1 MIALKNITK
10 SFGENIIISD
20 ATFHMQ
26 DNEKVALVGVNGAG
40 KTTLF
45 RILAKEYE
53 ADSGEIIIPSSL
65 NIGYLPQSATVDSSK
80 TLFEEM
86 LSVFNDVIKIEEK
99 MRLMEQQMADLS
111 GSELDD
117 LMKKYADLQHD
128 FEIKDGYGYLSRVK
142 GVIKGLGFSDE
153 ESKKCVRVLSG
164 GEKTRLA
171 LGKLLLSRADVLLL
185 DEPTNHL
192 DIASTIWLEDF
203 LKDYPGGMIIIS
215 HDRYFLDKVVD
226 KVIEM
231 EHGKST
237 VYHGNYS
244 HFATKKEEARANQLT
259 QYINQQ
265 KEIKRQEEI
274 IARYRSYA
282 TEKQIKRA
290 KSKEKMLDKVE
301 RLDKPDN
308 LPQSMRLK
316 LSPKRESGNDVL
328 SVKELRKSFPDKQ
341 LFSDVSFEI
350 KKGDKVALIGANGT
364 GKTTIIRAILGE
376 TDVDHGDIKL
386 GMNVFISYYDQG
398 HQNIDSQKTL
408 FDEISDAYPNLTS
421 LEIRNAL
428 AAFIFI
434 GDDVFK
440 KVGMLSGGEQ
450 GRLSLAKIIQ
460 SGGNFLILD
469 EPTNHL
475 DIYSK
480 EILEQALKNY
490 TGTILYIS
498 HDRYFINSTATKV
511 LELAD
516 GKLKEYL
523 GNYDYY
529 IEKKADAAENKHA
542 AVEETPTIAKA
553 DWLTNKQKAAEERKI
568 ENRIKKIEQ
577 QIEANEKEMETV
589 NAKLNETEV
598 NTDHRKAA
606 ELFERLTELENSIS
620 ELYDEWAEY
629 NYLLQYRVDE

>member
-1 MIALKNITK
+1 MIALKNISK

-45 RILAKEYE
+45 RVLTKEYE
-53 ADSGEIIIPSSL
+53 ADSGEILIPPSL
-65 NIGYLPQSATVDSSK
+65 NIGYLPQSATVESDK

-86 LSVFNDVIKIEEK
+86 LSVFDDVIKLEEK
-99 MRLMEQQMADLS
+99 LRLMEQQMSELS
-111 GSELDD
+111 GKPLEDH
-117 LMKKYADLQHD
+117 MKKYADLQHI
-128 FEIKDGYGYLSRVK
+128 FEEKDGYAYMSRVK

-153 ESKKCVRVLSG
+153 ESKKCIRVLSG
-164 GEKTRLA
+164 GEKTRVA
-171 LGKLLLSRADVLLL
+171 LGKLLLSKADVLLL

-192 DIASTIWLEDF
+192 DISSTVWLEDF
-203 LKDYPGGMIIIS
+203 LKDYRGGMIIIS
-215 HDRYFLDKVVD
+215 HDRYFLDRIVG

-244 HFATKKEEARANQLT
+244 YFAAKKEEVREAQLK

-274 IARYRSYA
+274 IARYRSYS
-282 TEKQIKRA
+282 TEKQIIRA
-290 KSKEKMLDKVE
+290 KSKEKMLEKVE
-301 RLDKPDN
+301 RIDKPDN
-308 LPQSMRLK
+308 LPQSMKLRLT
-316 LSPKRESGNDVL
+316 PKRESGNDVL
-328 SVKELRKSFPDKQ
+328 SVKGLRKSFSDKL

-350 KKGDKVALIGANGT
+350 KKGERVALIGANGT
-364 GKTTIIRAILGE
+364 GKTTIIRGILGE
-376 TDVDHGDIKL
+376 TDMDSGDIKL
-386 GMNVFISYYDQG
+386 GTNVIVSYYDQG
-398 HQNIDSQKTL
+398 HQNIDSEKTL

-440 KVGMLSGGEQ
+440 KVEMLSGGEQ

-480 EILEQALKNY
+480 EILEQALSNY
-490 TGTILYIS
+490 EGTILYIS
-498 HDRYFINSTATKV
+498 HDRYFINSTATKI

-529 IEKKADAAENKHA
+529 IEKKAVAAENKQA
-542 AVEETPTIAKA
+542 TAEETLTAAKA
-553 DWLTNKQKAAEERKI
+553 DWQANKQKAAEERRI
-568 ENRIKKIEQ
+568 ESRIKKIEQ
-577 QIEANEKEMETV
+577 QIEAGEKEIEEI
-589 NAKLNETEV
+589 NAKLNEPEI
-598 NTDHRKAA
+598 NTDHTKAA
-606 ELFERLTELENSIS
+606 ELFEKLTELEKRIS
-620 ELYDEWAEY
+620 ELYDEWAKAHI
-629 NYLLQYRVDE
+629 

>member
-1 MIALKNITK
+1 MISLKNISK
-10 SFGENIIISD
+10 SFGENTIISD
-20 ATFHMQ
+20 VTFHMH

-45 RILAKEYE
+45 RVLTKEYE
-53 ADSGEIIIPSSL
+53 PDGGEIIIPPSL
-65 NIGYLPQSATVDSSK
+65 NLGYLPQSAVIDSDK
-80 TLFEEM
+80 TIYEEM
-86 LSVFNDVIKIEEK
+86 LSVFDEVIKVEESL
-99 MRLMEQQMADLS
+99 RLMERQMAGLS
-111 GSELDD
+111 GSDLEV
-117 LMKKYADLQHD
+117 LMKKYADLQHN
-128 FEIKDGYGYLSRVK
+128 FEKKDGYEYSSRVK

-153 ESKKCVRVLSG
+153 ESKKNVQVLSG
-164 GEKTRLA
+164 GEKTRVA
-171 LGKLLLSRADVLLL
+171 LGKLLLSKADVLLL

-192 DIASTIWLEDF
+192 DITSTVWLEDF
-203 LKDYPGGMIIIS
+203 LKNYPGGMIIIS
-215 HDRYFLDKVVD
+215 HDRYFLDKVVG

-231 EHGKST
+231 EHGKAT
-237 VYHGNYS
+237 IYHGNYS
-244 HFATKKEEARANQLT
+244 HFASKKEEVRENQLK
-259 QYINQQ
+259 QYFDQQ

-274 IARYRSYA
+274 IARYRSYS

-301 RLDKPDN
+301 RLEKPDS

-316 LSPKRESGNDVL
+316 LSPQRESGNDVL
-328 SVKELRKSFPDKQ
+328 SVRNICKSFPDKQ
-341 LFSDVSFEI
+341 LFSGVSFEI
-350 KKGDKVALIGANGT
+350 KKGDRVALIGANGT
-364 GKTTIIRAILGE
+364 GKTTIIRAVLGNAE
-376 TDVDHGDIKL
+376 INSGDIKL
-386 GMNVFISYYDQG
+386 GTNVFVSYYDQE

-408 FDEISDAYPNLTS
+408 FDEISDAYPKLTS

-428 AAFIFI
+428 AAFVFI

-440 KVGMLSGGEQ
+440 KIGMLSGGEQ

-498 HDRYFINSTATKV
+498 HDRYFINSTATKI

-516 GKLKEYL
+516 GEIKEYL

-529 IEKKADAAENKHA
+529 VEKKSNISDSSPIY
-542 AVEETPTIAKA
+542 VEETVTTAKM
-553 DWLTNKQKAAEERKI
+553 DWQANKQKASEERKI
-568 ENRIKKIEQ
+568 ENRVKKIEE
-577 QIEANEKEMETV
+577 QIEALEREIEAINS
-589 NAKLNETEV
+589 KLNEPEI
-598 NTDHRKAA
+598 NTDHAKAA
-606 ELFERLTELENSIS
+606 EFFEKLTSLEQDIS
-620 ELYDEWAEY
+620 GLYEEWEVY
-629 NYLLQYRVDE
+629 H